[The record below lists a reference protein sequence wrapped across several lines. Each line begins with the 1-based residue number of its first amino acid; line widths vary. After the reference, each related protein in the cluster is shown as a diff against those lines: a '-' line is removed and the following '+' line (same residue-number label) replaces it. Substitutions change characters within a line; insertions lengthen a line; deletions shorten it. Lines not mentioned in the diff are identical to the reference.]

1 MNRVFAGILSVL
13 FAIGISEAGGLPQCP
28 SPGHGN
34 KGSCGASASSMSV
47 VNSWTQQSMH
57 ASFSATLGGQT
68 VNVGAPSV
76 QVGGQ
81 SVQGVGNPSIVM
93 EDKPDFLTLPALQA
107 APPMDYRG
115 PYEKTAIASV
125 MPWFDR
131 GKWVPADFVDGQASG
146 RVRCSGPDA
155 KEPSGY
161 FYIHDARGAD
171 PKAAIRSN
179 WGRVTRCICQSADPT
194 DDPISVWDA
203 CGPALLKK
211 GARHV
216 NVVGSTVTHWVA
228 WESDNKG
235 GSAGGSSIFGLIFG
249 LTAQGGVNVA
259 KGSSGPIDKLVLVVE
274 GFYEIVNK

>member
-1 MNRVFAGILSVL
+1 MNRFFAGILSVL
-13 FAIGISEAGGLPQCP
+13 FAVGMAEAGGLPSCP
-28 SPGHGN
+28 SPHINGN
-34 KGSCGASASSMSV
+34 KFGGSASASSLAI
-47 VNSWTQQSMH
+47 VNSWTQQSMS
-57 ASFSATLGGQT
+57 ASFNATLGGQSVT
-68 VNVGAPSV
+68 VGAPSV
-76 QVGGQ
+76 SVGGQ

-93 EDKPDFLTLPALQA
+93 EDKPDFLNLPMLQA
-107 APPMDYRG
+107 APAMDYRG

-125 MPWFDR
+125 MPWFDHA
-131 GKWVPADFVDGQASG
+131 KWVPADFENGQASG

-155 KEPSGY
+155 KEPSRY

-171 PKAAIRSN
+171 PKAAIRPT
-179 WGRVTRCICQSADPT
+179 WGRVTRCICQSVDPT

-216 NVVGSTVTHWVA
+216 NVVASTVTHWVA

-249 LTAQGGVNVA
+249 VTAQGGVNVA

-274 GFYEIVNK
+274 GFFEIQN